1 MFTGAG
7 MVTELPEDL
16 RAPNRAPDGIRLVND
31 SRVLLACLS
40 PDAVVGL
47 AVVDGGMDDVR
58 GRYQIE
64 YLRQALDLA
73 QSLCPEGEV
82 PSVRVM
88 LSHPANEGSGYDR
101 CLVLTIGDTKTA
113 VVVAPRSDTWDNQ
126 KGERPALQQRYRY
139 IGPASRVTPCEYCH
153 KPDDVDPWCRDGD
166 CPGCIDGECPFT
178 GLPGEVRLRNFAK
191 DLFEVVEG
199 DRDE

>member
-1 MFTGAG
+1 MNNGHSS
-7 MVTELPEDL
+7 DL
-16 RAPNRAPDGIRLVND
+16 RALCGHPDNVRLVND
-31 SRVLLACLS
+31 SRILLICVDL
-40 PDAVVGL
+40 DAVVGL
-47 AVVDGGMDDVR
+47 GAVDGDLDDVR
-58 GRYQIE
+58 GRYQIK

-88 LSHPANEGSGYDR
+88 LSHPANEGNGHER

-126 KGERPALQQRYRY
+126 KGDESTSPRRYRY
-139 IGPASRVTPCEYCH
+139 IGPASRVTPCDWSH
-153 KPDDVDPWCRDGD
+153 NPDADDLWCREGD
-166 CPGCIDGECPFT
+166 CPGNIDGWCPFC
-178 GLPGEVRLRNFAK
+178 GPSGVAVPRDFEK